1 VTASHPEPGLPARL
15 LVVVRNRADAIE
27 LAPLLET
34 TDIALEIT
42 SSIDGYVDLIAEL
55 VEVYP
60 TVTVIAGTIT
70 DADAGR
76 AAARAG
82 AKALVSPHVVPELP
96 RAVDVPTIIG
106 ALTPTEVVA
115 AVDSGASAVKVFPVS
130 AVGGASYLR
139 ALRGPFPELR
149 LVPSGGIQP
158 DQIADYFAAG
168 AAAVALG
175 SRSLTRDGDPAGM
188 VEKLSR
194 TLAES

>member
-1 VTASHPEPGLPARL
+1 MTASNPERALPSRL

-27 LAPLLET
+27 LAPLLAGT
-34 TDIALEIT
+34 GIALEIT
-42 SSIDGYVDLIAEL
+42 SSIDGYVDLIGEL

-60 TVTVIAGTIT
+60 DVTVIAGTIT
-70 DADAGR
+70 DAPAGR
-76 AAARAG
+76 AAVAAG
-82 AKALVSPHVVPELP
+82 AQALVSPHVVTELP
-96 RAVDVPTIIG
+96 SAVDVPTILG

-115 AVDSGASAVKVFPVS
+115 AADCGATAVKVFPVS

-139 ALRGPFPELR
+139 ALLGPFPHLA

-158 DQIADYFAAG
+158 DQIPDYFAAG

-175 SRSLTRDGDPAGM
+175 SKSLTQTGDPAPI